1 MRQEQETMATQKAA
15 AMPMTRRQAGAAL
28 ISASAMLAA
37 GMPSARAA
45 DPVSLKFWVA
55 WDPALPDSKI
65 AQAKIAQ
72 YEAAHPGVTI
82 ELQNMSFE
90 AMHDKLVTAIAGGQ
104 GPDVSWGLAEWLG
117 EFDRMGALADL
128 TDAVAGWP
136 DKAAIYPN
144 VWTGLT
150 VRGRIKAVP
159 HYLGIRALLSHQAL
173 LAKAGIAAPPKSWA
187 ELLDQAA
194 AIHTKT
200 GKYAF
205 AVANDAVRAPQEFFM
220 LLVQNDA
227 PLAEPVAAGLYRNNW
242 DRDPAQLRRGSEV
255 MALYRDLLARGAIAP
270 SSTSWGWE
278 EEDNNFAL
286 GQYAMVMNGSWMHLH
301 EAQYPD
307 SMRDVEITPPPGL
320 RNRRTYF
327 EINPFYVYKAS
338 AHLQQATDF
347 AHFLITRDYQAAA
360 RPADSPRTDVVGTG
374 KWGTS
379 FSALAATGVPFPP
392 VALGQITRDMQ
403 DAIGRVLLRHEEP
416 QAVAARFGRAVNHAL
431 RQSGELASG

>member
-1 MRQEQETMATQKAA
+1 MPTEIAV

-28 ISASAMLAA
+28 LAAGAMLAA
-37 GMPSARAA
+37 GAPRARAA
-45 DPVSLKFWVA
+45 DPVTLKFWVA

-72 YEAAHPGVTI
+72 YEAAHPGVTV

-117 EFDRMGALADL
+117 ELDRMGALADL
-128 TDAVAGWP
+128 TDAVDSWP

-144 VWTGLT
+144 VWTGRA
-150 VRGRIKAVP
+150 VNGRIKALP

-173 LAKAGIAAPPKSWA
+173 LAKAGITAPPKSWS

-194 AIHTKT
+194 TIHAKT

-205 AVANDAVRAPQEFFM
+205 AVANDAVRAPQEFFT

-227 PLAEPVAAGLYRNNW
+227 PLAELVPGSGSALYRNNW
-242 DRDPAQLRRGSEV
+242 DRDPGQLKRGTEV
-255 MALYRDLLARGAIAP
+255 IALYRDLLARGAIAT

-286 GQYAMVMNGSWMHLH
+286 GQYAMVMDGSWMHLH
-301 EAQYPD
+301 EAQYPE
-307 SMRDVEITPPPGL
+307 SMRDVEITPPPGM
-320 RNRRTYF
+320 RNNRTYF

-338 AHLQQATDF
+338 PHLQQATEF

-374 KWGTS
+374 KWSTS
-379 FSALAATGVPFPP
+379 FSALAASGVPFPP

-416 QAVAARFGRAVNHAL
+416 EAVARRFGRAVNHAL